1 MRSGLD
7 RQRLRMSLVIACIAG
22 RFATGS
28 DVSRP
33 SVGSRVGAF
42 LLFFIPQIF
51 VQSLASCR
59 RSLRRFALSPH
70 REFYS
75 VFSGSSFSPLLERY
89 TADWSADRSV
99 GRTRQRKEEE
109 EEESVAILVKRTHDK
124 WWK

>member
-59 RSLRRFALSPH
+59 RSLRRFAPDCSQRRKICKG
-70 REFYS
+70 REKQ
-75 VFSGSSFSPLLERY
+75 
-89 TADWSADRSV
+89 T
-99 GRTRQRKEEE
+99 
-109 EEESVAILVKRTHDK
+109 
-124 WWK
+124 